1 MSKSINNDFKPVP
14 QIKSKLFDDSDSDRD
29 VYDEIE
35 EKTNGW
41 MSKKERKQKNK
52 KNKRK
57 ANDSPSNKQE
67 NFKKSDKKATPK
79 H

>member
-1 MSKSINNDFKPVP
+1 MDM
-14 QIKSKLFDDSDSDRD
+14 
-29 VYDEIE
+29 E
-35 EKTNGW
+35 
-41 MSKKERKQKNK
+41 QKNK

-57 ANDSPSNKQE
+57 AADSPSNKQE